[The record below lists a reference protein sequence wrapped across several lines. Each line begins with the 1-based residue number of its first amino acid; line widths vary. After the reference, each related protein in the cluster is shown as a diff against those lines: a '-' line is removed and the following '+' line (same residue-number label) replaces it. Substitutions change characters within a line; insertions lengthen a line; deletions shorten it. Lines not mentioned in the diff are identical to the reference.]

1 MSSFDPMAAA
11 IDWLSF
17 YRARAPSIVDLYADG
32 AALEC
37 DCNGQEIIFG
47 RAAIA
52 EYWHQRFRDKP
63 AGELTD
69 LQPDGD
75 AILVSY
81 RVPDGIVDAVLDFDS
96 NGKIERLRCGYNP
109 IALRFAR
116 DRYTWDLVCP
126 KCGSAGIAS
135 VSEDAI
141 PDPWKMHFR
150 VDEVSD
156 GFCVRKF
163 GESATETEII
173 CVICNVAV

>member
-1 MSSFDPMAAA
+1 MTSFDPIAAA
-11 IDWLSF
+11 IDWLDA
-17 YRARAPSIVDLYADG
+17 YRAASLSIVDLYADG

-37 DCNGQEIIFG
+37 SCNGQEIMFG
-47 RAAIA
+47 RVAIT
-52 EYWHQRFRDKP
+52 EYWRQRFQDKP

-69 LQPDGD
+69 LQPDVD
-75 AILVSY
+75 AIVVSF
-81 RVPDGIVDAVLDFDS
+81 RVPDGIVQAVLDFDP
-96 NGKIERLRCGYNP
+96 NGKIERLRCGYKP
-109 IALRFAR
+109 IALRRAR

-173 CVICNVAV
+173 CVTCNEAV